1 MFPLP
6 FLDSAPGATRI
17 AGMPNTLDRRAFATR
32 VLAGL
37 GAAALP
43 GWSFAEAL
51 HGATNALRPAAQSR
65 KLKIGCT
72 ALIWGAVPRT
82 PENLTTAIK
91 DMSQLGFHGFET
103 FASIVHDWDMKGTL
117 APIIAEHRI
126 PLISAY
132 ATVQLTDPSTRKEN
146 LAQLIQW
153 GRALQKHGGR
163 FMVLAPN
170 GVKREA
176 YTFSEHRANIVAGL
190 NEYAKAM
197 NDIGLGAGLHQHTNT
212 AVESRDETYAVMEAV
227 DTRVLK
233 FAPDVGQ
240 LQKGGADAAKV
251 VKDFLPITVHM
262 HLKDFRGW
270 EHFAGYCPLGE
281 GKVDLRA
288 ILDMVENA
296 NPTATIMHE
305 LDGSQNAPYTPLQTA
320 QISKTYL
327 QKLGY
332 TFRTT

>member
-1 MFPLP
+1 MTNRL
-6 FLDSAPGATRI
+6 
-17 AGMPNTLDRRAFATR
+17 NRRAFAKT

-37 GAAALP
+37 GATVLPSAA
-43 GWSFAEAL
+43 
-51 HGATNALRPAAQSR
+51 TAQSR

-72 ALIWGAVPRT
+72 ALIWGALPRT
-82 PENLTTAIK
+82 PENLTTAVK
-91 DMSQLGFHGFET
+91 DMASLGFHGVET

-117 APIIAEHRI
+117 APLLEQYRI

-132 ATVQLTDPSTRKEN
+132 ATVQLTDTSTRKEN

-153 GRALQKHGGR
+153 GKALKKHGGR

-176 YTFSEHRANIVAGL
+176 YNFADNRANIIAGL

-197 NDIGLGAGLHQHTNT
+197 HDLGLGAGLHQHTNT
-212 AVESRDETYAVMEAV
+212 AVESRDETYAVMESV
-227 DTRVLK
+227 DTRYVK

-251 VKDFLPITVHM
+251 VKDFLSITVHM
-262 HLKDFRGW
+262 HLKDYKGW

-281 GKVDLRA
+281 GKVDLKA
-288 ILDMVENA
+288 ILDMVEGA
-296 NPTATIMHE
+296 NPSANIMHE
-305 LDGSQNAPYTPLQTA
+305 LDGSQNPPYTPLQTA
-320 QISKTYL
+320 QIGVAYL

-332 TFRTT
+332 TFRPAVSR